1 MHFFK
6 NKVFLFVICLIA
18 LLVFQYK
25 AVMPLLY
32 DIAASD
38 LFLVDSGDKLNR
50 VSINTS
56 MTDHAFKQCNSH
68 IVNELF
74 PDHSFTFPAHPLNAF
89 SLGNYEYLINADI
102 EILPADAASFS
113 KRYACRIKYDN
124 EDDTT
129 GVSDISNWSIKG
141 LSGLNEI

>member
-1 MHFFK
+1 MNFFK
-6 NKVFLFVICLIA
+6 NKVFLFVVCLIA

-38 LFLVDSGDKLNR
+38 LFLVDSDDKLNR
-50 VSINTS
+50 VSTNTS
-56 MTDHAFKQCNSH
+56 MTDNAFDQCNSY
-68 IVNELF
+68 IANELF
-74 PDHSFTFPAHPLNAF
+74 PEHSFTFPEQPRNAF

-102 EILPADAASFS
+102 EILPADAAAFT

-129 GVSDISNWSIKG
+129 GLSDSTNWSING
-141 LSGLNEI
+141 LSGLNDI

>member
-1 MHFFK
+1 MSFFK
-6 NKVFLFVICLIA
+6 NKIFLFVVCLIA

-25 AVMPLLY
+25 AVMPILY

-38 LFLVDSGDKLNR
+38 FFLVDSDDKLNR
-50 VSINTS
+50 VSTNTL
-56 MTDHAFKQCNSH
+56 MTDNAFNQCNSY
-68 IVNELF
+68 IANELF
-74 PDHSFTFPAHPLNAF
+74 PENSFIFPELPLNAF

-102 EILPADAASFS
+102 EILPADAAALS

-129 GVSDISNWSIKG
+129 GLADLSNWSING
-141 LSGLNEI
+141 LSGLDDI